1 LVLKGL
7 YSDTTVP
14 KFNIDIASNN
24 ASVQYPNLPKSI
36 QNIIIDSKIIE
47 TGVLNDTYINLD
59 KLSFRIDQDIFNA
72 KANIRNITKN
82 AVDAV
87 LKGTVNLANVSK
99 AYPIKLKK
107 PLTGF

>member
-1 LVLKGL
+1 L

-24 ASVQYPNLPKSI
+24 ASVQYNLPKSI
-36 QNIIIDSKIIE
+36 QNIIIDSKIINE

-82 AVDAV
+82 AIVDAV

-99 AYPIKLKK
+99 AYPIKLKN
-107 PLTGF
+107 L

>member
-1 LVLKGL
+1 L

-36 QNIIIDSKIIE
+36 QNIIIDSKIINE

-59 KLSFRIDQDIFNA
+59 KLSFRIDQDILMP
-72 KANIRNITKN
+72 KQILLLKN
-82 AVDAV
+82 AIVDAV

-99 AYPIKLKK
+99 AYPIKLKN
-107 PLTGF
+107 L